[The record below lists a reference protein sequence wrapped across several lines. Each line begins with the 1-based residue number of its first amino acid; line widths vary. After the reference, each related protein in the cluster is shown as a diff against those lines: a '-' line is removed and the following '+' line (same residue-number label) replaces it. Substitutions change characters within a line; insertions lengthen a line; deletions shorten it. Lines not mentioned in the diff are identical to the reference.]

1 MLPKCSN
8 QLSIGT
14 VNLILEMCRLRLRDV
29 KNSQDHTAC
38 KCLKAYVNIDV
49 TLPKSNL
56 RTCDLSAHLFLME
69 DQIIHSFWTLD
80 VNNYVKHF
88 LLLETN
94 VF

>member
-1 MLPKCSN
+1 
-8 QLSIGT
+8 
-14 VNLILEMCRLRLRDV
+14 MCRLRLRDF

-49 TLPKSNL
+49 PLPKSNL

-69 DQIIHSFWTLD
+69 DQIIHSLWTLD
-80 VNNYVKHF
+80 VNNYVRHF
-88 LLLETN
+88 VLLETN